1 MENIE
6 KKIESYW
13 NDKEKIN
20 FSFNNEVKNDVKEVL
35 SHLDSGSI
43 RVCEK
48 IQDSWK
54 VNQWIKKAILL
65 SFKIN
70 DNSIFTSGISNS
82 RGGQYTW
89 YDKVGL
95 KTSSWVEDEWTSTG
109 SLQLRLFCLPRA
121 LGKCS
126 VSCQLGLH
134 AGDLG
139 LVSNRTRQK
148 V

>member
-1 MENIE
+1 MNRWCIHQ
-6 KKIESYW
+6 
-13 NDKEKIN
+13 
-20 FSFNNEVKNDVKEVL
+20 SFLLGNVHFRCIDLGCKTKD
-35 SHLDSGSI
+35 HI
-43 RVCEK
+43 RPECERVQAL
-48 IQDSWK
+48 IARL
-54 VNQWIKKAILL
+54 NQV
-65 SFKIN
+65 
-70 DNSIFTSGISNS
+70 GIP
-82 RGGQYTW
+82 R
-89 YDKVGL
+89 
-95 KTSSWVEDEWTSTG
+95 WVEDEWTSTG